1 MIFTR
6 AAFGPGQVTDAR
18 VQLGRRR
25 LDEQSGREPTGSFS
39 QRRAGEPSTVGSRY
53 GLLYGGGRYA
63 EFWNIAMASAAR
75 K

>member
-1 MIFTR
+1 M
-6 AAFGPGQVTDAR
+6 
-18 VQLGRRR
+18 
-25 LDEQSGREPTGSFS
+25 PTGSFS
-39 QRRAGEPSTVGSRY
+39 QRRTGEPSTVGSRY